1 MKVTKIAVMMG
12 VAALWAV
19 STVEAAPPGQWSFG
33 GFTQWH
39 PNDGRTGLGVAG
51 TQCYFCKPEGQPAA
65 PPPPP
70 PPPPAK
76 QPPGDEDGDGVTD
89 DLDQCP
95 GTPKGAP
102 VNKVGCWVV
111 KNLNFRTNSAQI
123 ESKDASGLRE
133 TLVVLQKNPN
143 LKVEIQ
149 GHTDNVGKAP
159 YNKKLSLAR
168 ANTVMNYFIS
178 QGVDKKRLTAN
189 GYGLEKPVASNANEA
204 GRAENRRVEL
214 KVLK

>member
-1 MKVTKIAVMMG
+1 MKVTKIAVLMG
-12 VAALWAV
+12 VAALLAV
-19 STVEAAPPGQWSFG
+19 SSGHAASPGQWSFG

-51 TQCYFCKPEGQPAA
+51 TQCYFCKAEGQPAA

-70 PPPPAK
+70 PSPPAK
-76 QPPGDEDGDGVTD
+76 QPPGDADGDGVTD

-123 ESKDASGLRE
+123 ESKDVSGLRE
-133 TLVVLQKNPN
+133 TLVVLQKNPG

-159 YNKKLSLAR
+159 YNMKLSSAR
-168 ANTVMNYFIS
+168 ATTVMNYFVS
-178 QGVDKKRLTAN
+178 QGVDKKRLTAK
-189 GYGLEKPVASNANEA
+189 GYGLEKPVSSNASEA
-204 GRAENRRVEL
+204 GRADNRRVEL